1 MMALVVDGVPYTNF
15 TAMAVTQS
23 IENFAGQFS
32 FSAIDVNGK
41 FNAKSYPIK
50 LGSLCKV
57 TIDGVPV
64 LTGYVEAVGVDT
76 SDTTHSVTISGRDIT
91 CDLVDSTMPAT
102 FSPAAQNISL
112 AAIINQVQALFGLAL
127 PVLNQ
132 VTDITDFTSFEIV
145 APDAG
150 QSAHDYL
157 EKFARKK
164 RVMLTTNGAGAI
176 VITRAS
182 GNPLGMSFINRRN
195 DTTLQNNMLSSSVNY
210 DYSQRFSKYIIGSQ
224 ANMQGLNDA
233 GDTDNESVVDAQA
246 ETLDTSMT
254 RTTRHLYIV
263 AENVSDAT
271 ALKERAEWEA
281 NIRMARSRQYSCVID
296 SHTVSA
302 GKPFWFNRTAMVI
315 DDNAAINET
324 MLIKSVTFNENNN
337 DGVKASID
345 FVVANAYSLELAAP
359 LSTQDANSIG
369 DPFGGEQLT
378 DEQINET
385 VQEQINESADEKLNG
400 TRGHTGR

>member
-15 TAMAVTQS
+15 TAMAVTQN
-23 IENFAGQFS
+23 IETFAGQFS
-32 FSAIDVNGK
+32 FSAIDVNGA
-41 FNAKSYPIK
+41 FNAKSYPVK

-57 TIDGVPV
+57 TISGVPV
-64 LTGYVEAVGVDT
+64 LTGYVESVNVDT
-76 SDTTHSVTISGRDIT
+76 SNTTHSVTVAGRDVT

-102 FSPAAQNISL
+102 FSPSAQNISL
-112 AAIINQVQALFGLAL
+112 VSLINQVQALFGLAL
-127 PVLNQ
+127 PVINQ
-132 VTDITDFTSFEIV
+132 VTDLEDFTSFEIV

-195 DTTLQNNMLSSSVNY
+195 DTRLQNNVLSSSVSY
-210 DYSQRFSKYIIGSQ
+210 DYSQRFSRYIVGSQ
-224 ANMQGLNDA
+224 ANMQGMNEA
-233 GDTDNESVVDAQA
+233 GDTDNESIVDAQA
-246 ETLDTSMT
+246 EASDTSMT
-254 RTTRHLYIV
+254 RNTRVLYLV
-263 AENVSDAT
+263 AENVSDVS

-296 SHTVSA
+296 THTVRT
-302 GKPFWFNRTAMVI
+302 GTPLWFNRTAMVI

-324 MLIKSVTFNENNN
+324 MLIKSVTFKENLNE
-337 DGVKASID
+337 GIETAVD
-345 FVVANAYSLELAAP
+345 FVVANAYTLELAAP
-359 LSTQDANSIG
+359 VSTQDANSIG
-369 DPFGGEQLT
+369 DPFGGAQLT
-378 DEQINET
+378 DEEINQT
-385 VQEQINESADEKLNG
+385 AQEAIDKSADDKLNG
-400 TRGHTGR
+400 RTGR